1 MAFKKIASLPERKNL
16 AKYSKGSKFEKSLTE
31 FVSKR
36 LKESFVPWKEIFEEN
51 QAIKKRAVIQMI
63 DTTQSGQKKLFQRW
77 KNMTELNSHY

>member
-1 MAFKKIASLPERKNL
+1 MAFKKIASLPERTNL

-36 LKESFVPWKEIFEEN
+36 LKESFVSWKEIFEDN